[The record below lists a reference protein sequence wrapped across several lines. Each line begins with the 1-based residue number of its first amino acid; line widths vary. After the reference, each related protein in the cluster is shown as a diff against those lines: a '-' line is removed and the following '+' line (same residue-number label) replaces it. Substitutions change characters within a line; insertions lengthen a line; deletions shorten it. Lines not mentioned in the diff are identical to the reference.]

1 MAPRRNISFRPTIF
15 NDLVATIGFKL
26 FIAHSKRLNYT
37 YQVVKVYFCATI
49 IEYLDNVVLEKTPI
63 GAMNSIGYQHR
74 VLKTVPSIDKV
85 TRTLLDIDA
94 YVNQC
99 SRGCLVL

>member
-49 IEYLDNVVLEKTPI
+49 IEYLDNVVLKKKTNRCYEFNRLPAS
-63 GAMNSIGYQHR
+63 GSE
-74 VLKTVPSIDKV
+74 D
-85 TRTLLDIDA
+85 
-94 YVNQC
+94 
-99 SRGCLVL
+99 